1 MSKIKFYAILIF
13 VILVLSGIGC
23 TIGLFFTEVEKMYP
37 MYYKNSIMMTILLS
51 MISVFA
57 CFLIHELVHALTF
70 KILGYHIRLFCIG
83 PFSFFRSEEQL
94 HFKFGFNSTIG
105 IGGIVIP
112 NISAKLISNIRKL
125 KKDYSI
131 AMITAPLVSF
141 LLAVLSYFLIFHF
154 IHKVSTQYQS
164 SLFTICSTFL
174 LVNMF
179 ITLQSLLKLGNV
191 VGDFQAFHLYRKDD
205 KFSISQ
211 LSFYALLSTERPRI
225 RKNDDAIRNF
235 MIDVLRDEEMEL
247 ESSENITIID
257 YFLYEDLLYN
267 RVIPEE
273 INKYVKHFIES
284 IELYT
289 NKLVFES
296 YYIFYTHLIYYMKK
310 YEIEGYLNMWEL
322 LEKHIPNNRVGM
334 YYMKQAKFNL
344 FEEDY
349 IECNTLNSEIVISSV
364 DNVLGILDH
373 YYDEE
378 ILMNQIIY
386 NNIE

>member
-1 MSKIKFYAILIF
+1 MAKIKFYAIIF
-13 VILVLSGIGC
+13 LVISILCGIGC
-23 TIGLFFTEVEKMYP
+23 AIGIFFIEVERMHP
-37 MYYKNSIMMTILLS
+37 MYYNNSIILTIIVS
-51 MISVFA
+51 IISLFV

-83 PFSFFRSEEQL
+83 PFSFFKSEKHL
-94 HFKFGFNSTIG
+94 HFKFGFNSTLG

-112 NISAKLISNIRKL
+112 NIPAKLTSNIKKL
-125 KKDYSI
+125 KNDYSI
-131 AMITAPLVSF
+131 AMIAAPLFSF
-141 LLAVLSYFLIFHF
+141 GLALFSYFSIFNF
-154 IHKVSTQYQS
+154 IYKASTQYQS
-164 SLFTICSTFL
+164 ILFAICSTSLFS
-174 LVNMF
+174 NIY
-179 ITLQSLLKLGNV
+179 ITLQSLLKIGNV
-191 VGDFQAFHLYRKDD
+191 VGDFQAFRLYRKDD
-205 KFSISQ
+205 KFSICQ
-211 LSFYALLSTERPRI
+211 LSFYALLSTEKVKVRE
-225 RKNDDAIRNF
+225 NDDAIRNI
-235 MIDVLRDEEMEL
+235 MTKILRNEEIKL
-247 ESSENITIID
+247 DSSENITIID

-267 RVIPEE
+267 RAIPEE
-273 INKYVKHFIES
+273 MNKYVKHFIES

-289 NKLVFES
+289 NKLAFES

-322 LEKHIPNNRVGM
+322 LEKHIPNNRVGK